1 MLEYL
6 SLILAC
12 QLIGEFVVNATE
24 LPFPGPVAGMIL
36 LFLFLSIKGSV
47 PDDLKQVTDSLLN
60 SLSLLFVPAGVGVMA
75 HFTLLGSD
83 AIPLSIALIVST
95 VLTIVVTA
103 SVMTFVNKYLQNSDS
118 DANE

>member
-1 MLEYL
+1 MSADRRICSECDRVTFSRSRRWYD
-6 SLILAC
+6 
-12 QLIGEFVVNATE
+12 
-24 LPFPGPVAGMIL
+24 L